1 MTPSSQ
7 PNRSLRQLW
16 LLLLVAAFIGG
27 VAGALMAQLRGG
39 GVVRSYLL
47 ANPQVLR
54 EAAEALRQAD
64 MAEAL
69 GPVRAEV
76 ERPFAGAVLGN
87 AAGRHTLVEFT
98 DYACTYCRRSIGDVQ
113 ALIRQDP
120 QLKVVIRELPIL
132 SPDSASAAR
141 MALAAA
147 RQGRYAAFHAAL
159 FAADGP
165 SAANIMAAARVA
177 PVLRTHNTLML
188 ALNACGRHGDAVAA
202 SLFSLDG
209 QRVGSWLGDLL
220 ARDAARPAAGPNFV
234 DPRLGLSWAGIGMA
248 P

>member
-7 PNRSLRQLW
+7 PKRSLRQIW
-16 LLLLVAAFIGG
+16 LLLLAAAFVGG
-27 VAGALMAQLRGG
+27 VAGALMVQLRGG
-39 GVVRSYLL
+39 GAVRGYLL

-69 GPVRAEV
+69 GPVRADV

-87 AAGRHTLVEFT
+87 ASGRHTLVEFT

-165 SAANIMAAARVA
+165 SSANVVAAARVA
-177 PVLRTHNTLML
+177 GLDPARAAKDAAAPAVEAEIEGNL
-188 ALNACGRHGDAVAA
+188 ALARKLGFTGTPGWVAGKEVLTGAVGAEALAA
-202 SLFSLDG
+202 A
-209 QRVGSWLGDLL
+209 L
-220 ARDAARPAAGPNFV
+220 AKAEK
-234 DPRLGLSWAGIGMA
+234 
-248 P
+248 